1 MSTTKTDETTT
12 PTLQPTRT
20 ADPDGKS
27 RLPLTLPDF
36 PPPVDGDSGDSG
48 STAPK

>member
-12 PTLQPTRT
+12 PPANPIQTTEPV
-20 ADPDGKS
+20 GKS
-27 RLPLTLPDF
+27 QLPRTLTDY
-36 PPPVDGDSGDSG
+36 PPPVDGDAGDSG